1 MLIKRIFDLIFSI
14 IGLFFLSWLIFLAW
28 FLASIDTRS
37 NGFFFQ
43 QRVGK
48 DGKLFKIIK
57 IKTMIP
63 SDQVSTITTS
73 KDTRIT
79 RLGSFWRKTKID
91 ELPQLINVLLG
102 QMSFVGP
109 RPDVPGYADRLNG
122 KAKIILSVRPGITG
136 PGSLAFRNEEEILA
150 CQENPKQYNDEII
163 YPEKIRLNIE
173 YIENWSLFQDVK
185 YIYQTI
191 FG

>member
-14 IGLFFLSWLIFLAW
+14 IGLFFLSCLIFLAW